1 MPSQIVPLAGLT
13 PAVFFVPVNYAVTG
27 TPIAMLAD
35 PIDPATGEL
44 LSIER
49 GFDPVDAAVINV
61 MRTVRGSGSAVEDVG
76 NRFVD
81 AKKITPSL
89 EAFLR
94 EEVRLAFAELV
105 AANQVRLEEVRLET
119 LDTEAGLLVA
129 YTNVPAEQARKA
141 FLPLGSLLGR
151 AVS

>member
-1 MPSQIVPLAGLT
+1 MPFVPQAGVT
-13 PAVFFVPVNYAVTG
+13 PAVFFVPVTFKVTG
-27 TPIAMLAD
+27 APIAMLAD

-76 NRFVD
+76 QRFGD
-81 AKKITPSL
+81 ATHINPKL

-94 EEVRLAFAELV
+94 EEVRIAFEPLV
-105 AANQVRLEEVRLET
+105 NAGQVSIEQVSLET
-119 LDTEAGLLVA
+119 IDTEAGLLVV
-129 YTNVPAEQARKA
+129 YKNIPANKQRST
-141 FLPLGSLLGR
+141 FLPLASLVGR